1 MMIMGVSILYPS
13 SLSRLA
19 LDALLPR
26 IALRNP
32 CAECRTASFSYCV
45 LQFVPP
51 WLAMRPWWYG
61 VDCEEKFGKKVGPFF
76 SYSYPKFHG
85 YDYISTSWKLA
96 SASLDFAS
104 VATVSSRY
112 FLAVRAWPVS
122 VCDSVILTFY
132 QVLDDGNTLTLLLQ
146 PPAST
151 TS

>member
-1 MMIMGVSILYPS
+1 MCGVPDSQFQLLRLTVRPS
-13 SLSRLA
+13 LA
-19 LDALLPR
+19 GDETVVVWSG
-26 IALRNP
+26 LRR
-32 CAECRTASFSYCV
+32 EVWQEGRT
-45 LQFVPP
+45 L
-51 WLAMRPWWYG
+51 
-61 VDCEEKFGKKVGPFF
+61 FF
-76 SYSYPKFHG
+76 LFYPKFHG
-85 YDYISTSWKLA
+85 CDYISTSWKLA

-132 QVLDDGNTLTLLLQ
+132 QVLDDGNTLTSLLQ